1 MLLAFLF
8 GNMWRKTLK
17 IWNTLKATI
26 LLATLTGLLV
36 VTGSALGGQAG
47 MLIAFGLAIVMNMGA
62 WWFSDKIAL
71 RMSGAREVSFD
82 EAPDLH
88 HIVEELSARASLP
101 KPRVYLIDTEMPNAF
116 ATGRSPS
123 KGAVAVTAGIMR
135 LLNRSELAGVIA
147 HELAHIKHRDTLIAS
162 VVATL
167 AGAITMLAE
176 MAQWALIFGGLGG
189 SDEEEEGGG
198 LGDLMGSLVLI
209 IVAPIAALLIQLAIS
224 RTREFGADAGGAR
237 ILGDPLP
244 LANALEKLEGA
255 ASRMP
260 MEVNPATS
268 HLYIV
273 NPMIGG
279 LAGLFRTHP
288 NTAQRIARLQ
298 AMKLYD
304 FVQQKEVYLQ

>member
-1 MLLAFLF
+1 M
-8 GNMWRKTLK
+8 K
-17 IWNTLKATI
+17 IWNTLKAAV

-88 HIVEELSARASLP
+88 HIVEELSARAGLP
-101 KPRVYLIDTEMPNAF
+101 KPRVYLIDTETPNAF

-162 VVATL
+162 IVATL

-224 RTREFGADAGGAR
+224 RAREFGADASGAR

-288 NTAQRIARLQ
+288 PTVQRVARLRE
-298 AMKLYD
+298 MKLYD
-304 FVQQKEVYLQ
+304 FVQQKEVYLP